1 MTSAEMYQWMSDPS
15 LLTKSSL
22 FELRQMVDDFPYF
35 HAVRMLYLKNLAV
48 LDDVRLS
55 KELKRMAVYIPD
67 RMRLFMLI
75 EDKKDNKYGR
85 GERKPLAGKKEE
97 TEDTIKLIDKI
108 LSSETSPALPPASAS
123 DYVNWL
129 ETNLEDLPLEE
140 GGGNRMKGQE
150 LIDNFIENENKQR
163 RRRLSPDVK
172 INEEKDPED
181 EKKTEPD
188 TDEKASLDDSYF
200 TETLARVYISQRRYD
215 KALEII
221 RVLSLK
227 YPEKNVYFADQIRY
241 LEKIINIKR

>member
-1 MTSAEMYQWMSDPS
+1 MTSAEMYQWMANPS

-22 FELRQMVDDFPYF
+22 FELKQMVDEFPYF

-48 LDDVRLS
+48 LDDVRLG

-75 EDKKDNKYGR
+75 E
-85 GERKPLAGKKEE
+85 GKKNNKEHRPPAGQKDK
-97 TEDTIKLIDKI
+97 TDDTIKLIDELLSKKI
-108 LSSETSPALPPASAS
+108 SPAPPPAAAS

-129 ETNLEDLPLEE
+129 EVNADDLQPEE
-140 GGGNRMKGQE
+140 GSENRLKHQE
-150 LIDNFIENENKQR
+150 LIDAFIENENKQHR
-163 RRRLSPDVK
+163 SRLRPVDAT
-172 INEEKDPED
+172 NEENENASQPE
-181 EKKTEPD
+181 PF
-188 TDEKASLDDSYF
+188 EKASLDDSYF
-200 TETLARVYISQRRYD
+200 TETLARVYINQKRYD

-241 LEKIINIKR
+241 LEKIINIKK